1 MNDRKVVEDNG
12 KETWYPIKDA
22 KFEKMAKFIKEH
34 INHTSVS
41 VSHTTMKSKLATTA
55 RIFIGLI
62 LSDEDFL
69 EDFQTQRCPQRL
81 LKEMLAR

>member
-1 MNDRKVVEDNG
+1 MDDRKVAEDNG

-22 KFEKMAKFIKEH
+22 KFENMAKFIKEH
-34 INHTSVS
+34 INHTSLS
-41 VSHTTMKSKLATTA
+41 VSHTTMKSKLVTTA

-69 EDFQTQRCPQRL
+69 KDFQTQRCPQRL
-81 LKEMLAR
+81 LNEMLAR

>member
-1 MNDRKVVEDNG
+1 MEKKPGIQLKMQNLK
-12 KETWYPIKDA
+12 
-22 KFEKMAKFIKEH
+22 KMAKFIKEH

-62 LSDEDFL
+62 LSDEDFSKTSKL
-69 EDFQTQRCPQRL
+69 RGALRGC
-81 LKEMLAR
+81 